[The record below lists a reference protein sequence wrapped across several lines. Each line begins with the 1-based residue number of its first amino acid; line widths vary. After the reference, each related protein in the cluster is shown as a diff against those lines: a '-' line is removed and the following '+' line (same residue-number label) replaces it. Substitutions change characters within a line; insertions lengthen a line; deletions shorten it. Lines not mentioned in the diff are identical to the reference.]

1 VQAQP
6 FNLRLDPQLLRRYD
20 RPGPRYT
27 SYPTAAEF
35 HPGFGPASYAEAV
48 QHSATMTRALSL
60 YFHLPFCAH
69 VCYYCACTKIITAN
83 RARSVPY
90 VAHLLR
96 EIEMQARLL
105 DQAGQR
111 RTVQQLHWG
120 GGTPTFLS
128 DGEMRALM
136 AATRYWFQLR
146 DDDQGEYGIEV
157 DPRELRPNTLS
168 LLRELGFNRLSVG
181 IQDLDP
187 EVQLAVNRIQPFEM
201 NRKTVE
207 TARQLGFRSIS
218 VDLIYGLPRQN
229 TTTFAQTLDGVIA
242 LAPDRLSVF
251 SYAHLPARFKPQRQI
266 NADELPKPG
275 EKIKLLSLAIEKLTA
290 AGYVYIGMDHFARP
304 DDDLTIAQQSGTL
317 TRNFQGYSTNGDC
330 DLIGMGLSAISYVG
344 DSYAQNEKSLPAWQ
358 AAIEA
363 GHLPIARGITMNNDD
378 RLRHDI
384 IMQLICH
391 FSLKVRAVERS
402 YGIRFDDYFADEMDD
417 LRIMEKDGLLA
428 FADGVLCILP
438 AGRLLVRN
446 ICMVF
451 DRYRRKSAETVF
463 SRTV

>member
-1 VQAQP
+1 MQVQHI
-6 FNLRLDPQLLRRYD
+6 NLRLDPQLLRRYD

-35 HPGFGPASYAEAV
+35 HPGIGPVSYAAAV
-48 QHSATMTRALSL
+48 QRSAAVGRTLSL

-69 VCYYCACTKIITAN
+69 VCYYCACTRIITAN
-83 RARSVPY
+83 RAHTAPY

-96 EIEMQARLL
+96 EIEMQARLF
-105 DQAGQR
+105 DQAGPR
-111 RTVQQLHWG
+111 RIVQQLHWG

-128 DGEMRALM
+128 DSEMRVVM
-136 AATRYWFQLR
+136 SATRYWFQLR
-146 DDDQGEYGIEV
+146 DDDEGEYGIEV
-157 DPRELRPNTLS
+157 DPRELRPDTLA

-181 IQDLDP
+181 IQDLNP
-187 EVQLAVNRIQPFEM
+187 EVQHAVNRIQPFEL
-201 NRKTVE
+201 NQHTIE
-207 TARQLGFRSIS
+207 AARQLDFHSIS

-266 NADELPKPG
+266 NADDLPKPE
-275 EKIKLLSLAIEKLTA
+275 EKLALLALAIEKLTA

-304 DDDLTIAQQSGTL
+304 GDALTIAQQNGTL

-330 DLIGMGLSAISYVG
+330 DLIGMGLSAISHVG
-344 DSYAQNEKSLPAWQ
+344 DSYAQSEKSLTAWQ
-358 AAIEA
+358 DAIEA
-363 GHLPIARGITMNNDD
+363 GHLPIARGITMDDDD

-391 FSLKVRAVERS
+391 FNLKLRAVERS
-402 YGIRFDDYFADEMDD
+402 YDIQFDVYFADELED
-417 LRIMEKDGLLA
+417 LRMMEKDGLLA
-428 FADGVLCILP
+428 FDDGILCILP

-451 DRYRRKSAETVF
+451 DRYRRKSVEKKF